1 MINNPLFNLKFRH
14 LHPIKI
20 LANSP
25 DFSNSR
31 SFPYIPPD
39 SKTIERSETNHAVI
53 LDELDNA
60 FVEGRVTADFE
71 VDRLEG
77 GRQLVAFHVEGQRVR
92 QGAVGFQQVDFT

>member
-1 MINNPLFNLKFRH
+1 
-14 LHPIKI
+14 LHPISI

-25 DFSNSR
+25 ESSISR

-39 SKTIERSETNHAVI
+39 TITIERSETNHTVI

-60 FVEGRVTADFE
+60 IVEGRVAAVLE

-77 GRQLVAFHVEGQRVR
+77 GRKLVAFHIE
-92 QGAVGFQQVDFT
+92 